1 MRHAVEDRSAFWR
14 LEEEEPQM
22 VMESKIRMSEPRG
35 RSRVE
40 VWLFIAVSLVGLL
53 GFMSSLSTGD
63 VQEAAGGEDSKAAA
77 YAQQ

>member
-1 MRHAVEDRSAFWR
+1 MIM
-14 LEEEEPQM
+14 EP
-22 VMESKIRMSEPRG
+22 ENRMLEPRG

-63 VQEAAGGEDSKAAA
+63 VQEVAGGEDSKPAA